1 MSDDAKKSSAAR
13 RKLFETQGFRREAAE
28 RLSLDRGMVKKA
40 INALVVAGVVPCTR
54 PHNAEALAVD
64 GAWLLM
70 GIGSRVR
77 PDAIARVTPRFAEM
91 TLQID
96 GDNPRGAPTTGVP
109 SQKLTFEAELAA
121 IFHNTWNAASDAAIP
136 PVQGVGLHWT
146 DGRGTVLFGTIDR
159 WQRGGPRHRKVFA
172 SESLQLPQAPGG
184 QWDFVQLLDSFR
196 VPAVGGISFSPL
208 PLLGFVELLAEGVE
222 ETAASVS

>member
-28 RLSLDRGMVKKA
+28 RFNLDRGMVKQA
-40 INALVVAGVVPCTR
+40 INALVVAGVAPCTR
-54 PHNAEALAVD
+54 PDNAEALAVD

-96 GDNPRGAPTTGVP
+96 GDNPRGAPTTGAP

-121 IFHNTWNAASDAAIP
+121 IFRNTWNAASDAAIP

-208 PLLGFVELLAEGVE
+208 PLLGFVELLAESVVA
-222 ETAASVS
+222 TAASVS

>member
-1 MSDDAKKSSAAR
+1 
-13 RKLFETQGFRREAAE
+13 
-28 RLSLDRGMVKKA
+28 
-40 INALVVAGVVPCTR
+40 
-54 PHNAEALAVD
+54 
-64 GAWLLM
+64 
-70 GIGSRVR
+70 
-77 PDAIARVTPRFAEM
+77 M

-208 PLLGFVELLAEGVE
+208 PLLGFIELLAEGVE
-222 ETAASVS
+222 ETAASVA